1 MTSVQFNSMNRLEML
16 MSREQL
22 MSDVECIIESFF
34 YDTWGDEYHGEM
46 NDLTRVLCDAV
57 CANFPAN

>member
-1 MTSVQFNSMNRLEML
+1 MTSVQFTTMNRLEML

-22 MSDVECIIESFF
+22 MSDVECIVESFF
-34 YDTWGDEYHGEM
+34 YDTWGDEYNDDM
-46 NDLTRVLCDAV
+46 NELTRVICDAI